1 MKDLT
6 TGAEGGII
14 LRFAT
19 PMLLGNLF
27 QQLYNV
33 TDRIIVGQAIGDK
46 ALAAVGASYPI
57 LFALISFSIGIASG
71 GTIVISQ
78 YFGAKNYNNVKKAIN
93 TLYIFFFIASIIL
106 SATGILLSEEIFR
119 LTRLPEEVIPQA
131 KAYFITISSGIIV
144 FFGFNGTSAILRG
157 LGDSKTPLYF
167 LIIASIFNIILD
179 LIFVIGFRWGVIGA
193 AMATIISHLGAFI
206 TAIIYLNKT
215 HKLININF
223 LNLKFDRT
231 IFYHSVKIGVPAGLQ
246 QTFVAIGMIALYRIV
261 NEFGTEVISAYS
273 AAGTIN
279 NLAMLPAMSLA
290 QALAAFVGQNIGA
303 NKTDRIKAGLRATFF
318 TASLISIGLTLLIV
332 ISRNLLMHLFTDN
345 PEVIRVGNEY
355 LVIVGSFYLFFS
367 TMFTFNGVL
376 RGAGDTLVP
385 MFISLI
391 SLWIIRIPFAV
402 WLSGLIGTDGIWW
415 SAPVSWF
422 TGMLFSYLYYLTGR
436 WRLKA
441 IVKKT
446 EIPDFTVNTSRLN

>member
-6 TGAEGGII
+6 TGTEGGMI

-57 LFALISFSIGIASG
+57 LFALISFSIGISSG

-78 YFGAKNYNNVKKAIN
+78 YFGAKDYNNVKKAIN

-106 SATGILLSEEIFR
+106 SATGILMSEKIFM

-131 KAYFITISSGIIV
+131 KAYFITISSGIII

-179 LIFVIGFRWGVIGA
+179 LIFVIGFKWGVIGA
-193 AMATIISHLGAFI
+193 ALATIISHLGAFI
-206 TAIIYLNKT
+206 TAIVYLNKT

-223 LNLKFDRT
+223 LKLKFDRT

-261 NEFGTEVISAYS
+261 NEFGTEVTSAYS
-273 AAGTIN
+273 AAGTLN
-279 NLAMLPAMSLA
+279 NLAMLPAMSLS
-290 QALAAFVGQNIGA
+290 QALAAFVGQNMGA
-303 NKTDRIKAGLRATFF
+303 NKTNRVKAGLKATLF
-318 TASLISIGLTLLIV
+318 TASLISICITFLI
-332 ISRNLLMHLFTDN
+332 IIFRNPLMHLFTDN
-345 PEVIRVGNEY
+345 PEVIRIGVEY

-367 TMFTFNGVL
+367 TMFTFNGVM

-385 MFISLI
+385 MFLSLI
-391 SLWIIRIPFAV
+391 SLWIIRIPLAV
-402 WLSGLIGTDGIWW
+402 FLSRLIGTDGIWW
-415 SAPVSWF
+415 SAPASWF
-422 TGMLFSYLYYLTGR
+422 TGMLFSFLYYLTGR
-436 WRLKA
+436 WKSKV
-441 IVKKT
+441 IVKKP
-446 EIPDFTVNTSRLN
+446 ESPNLTVNTGRLQ